1 MDHSDSGPHRSR
13 IRLLTGLLRL
23 GPPAPTGYAG
33 RRMDDDFAV
42 LDAWRNGDRTA
53 GDKLL
58 RRHFD
63 AMYRFFR
70 NKVDHGVD
78 DLIQRTFTACIA
90 AKDNFRKDAS
100 FRTYLFTVARHELY
114 RHYAHQQRDAQRF
127 EPGSM
132 SVEAMGTS
140 PSAVLARQQEQ
151 RLLLRALRMLPL
163 DLQVAVELFYWEQ
176 LSTAEIAEILDVP
189 QGTAKSRLRRAREEL
204 EARVRELAETP
215 ALVESTLVAFDSWAT
230 SIRDL
235 LGKPAAE

>member
-1 MDHSDSGPHRSR
+1 MNHPEFRGLRERMRLFLVRPGP
-13 IRLLTGLLRL
+13 
-23 GPPAPTGYAG
+23 AGYAP

-42 LDAWRNGDRTA
+42 LDAWRAGDRAA
-53 GDKLL
+53 GDVLL

-90 AKDNFRKDAS
+90 AKDGFRKDAS
-100 FRTYLFTVARHELY
+100 FRTYLFTVARNELY
-114 RHYAHQQRDAQRF
+114 HHYERRQREAALF

-140 PSAVLARQQEQ
+140 PSAVVARQQEQ

-163 DLQVAVELFYWEQ
+163 DLQVAIELFYWEQ

-204 EARVRELAETP
+204 ESHIHRLAESP
-215 ALVESTLVAFDSWAT
+215 VLVESTLAAFDRWAA

-235 LGKPAAE
+235 LGDPAKG